1 MYQEELEKKQ
11 KMFCMLEDGEW
22 LEEILRKVELRTIG
36 HSIVG
41 AKFSSKGMKR
51 VITIITTVKS
61 SSH

>member
-1 MYQEELEKKQ
+1 
-11 KMFCMLEDGEW
+11 MLEDGEW

-51 VITIITTVKS
+51 VITITTTVKS